1 VRFVNAARSQLG
13 NQFFMKKLIILSVFV
28 SLCQLVSAQ
37 TPNCTATYDAATDVS
52 AGNVPYSIA
61 IGDFNG
67 DGKQVL
73 LQLRI
78 H

>member
-1 VRFVNAARSQLG
+1 
-13 NQFFMKKLIILSVFV
+13 MKKLIILSVFV

-37 TPNCTATYDAATDVS
+37 TPANCAATYDAATDASV
-52 AGNVPYSIA
+52 GVRPYSIA

-67 DGKQVL
+67 DGMQVL